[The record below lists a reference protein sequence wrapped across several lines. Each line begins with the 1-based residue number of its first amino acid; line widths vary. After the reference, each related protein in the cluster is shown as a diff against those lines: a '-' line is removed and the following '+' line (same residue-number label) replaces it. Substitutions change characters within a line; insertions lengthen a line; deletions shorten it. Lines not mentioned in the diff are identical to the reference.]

1 MIRMVK
7 THNGYQIHEIVCDSS
22 GVPVSSFPAIIQG
35 MTRLDALKYMEDV
48 IDAALEAGLEALT
61 DTELR
66 AKTDE
71 FKSRIAEGE
80 TLAAKLPAIRLNE
93 KRDI

>member
-7 THNGYQIHEIVCDSS
+7 THNGYQIHEIVCDSQ
-22 GVPVSSFPAIIQG
+22 GIPVSSFPAIIQG

-48 IDAALEAGLEALT
+48 IDAA
-61 DTELR
+61 
-66 AKTDE
+66 
-71 FKSRIAEGE
+71 
-80 TLAAKLPAIRLNE
+80 KLPAIRLNE

>member
-7 THNGYQIHEIVCDSS
+7 THNGYQIHEIVCD
-22 GVPVSSFPAIIQG
+22 GTGTPVSSFPAIIQG

-48 IDAALEAGLEALT
+48 IDAA
-61 DTELR
+61 
-66 AKTDE
+66 
-71 FKSRIAEGE
+71 
-80 TLAAKLPAIRLNE
+80 KLPAIRLNE

>member
-7 THNGYQIHEIVCDSS
+7 THNGYAMHEIVCDPT
-22 GVPVSSFPAIIQG
+22 GAPVSSFPAIIQG

-48 IDAALEAGLEALT
+48 IDAA
-61 DTELR
+61 
-66 AKTDE
+66 
-71 FKSRIAEGE
+71 
-80 TLAAKLPAIRLNE
+80 KLPAIRLNE

>member
-7 THNGYQIHEIVCDSS
+7 THNGYQMHEIVCDSQ
-22 GVPVSSFPAIIQG
+22 GIPVSSFPATIQG

-48 IDAALEAGLEALT
+48 IDAA
-61 DTELR
+61 
-66 AKTDE
+66 
-71 FKSRIAEGE
+71 
-80 TLAAKLPAIRLNE
+80 KLPAIRLNE

>member
-7 THNGYQIHEIVCDSS
+7 THNGYQIHEIICD
-22 GVPVSSFPAIIQG
+22 GTGAPVSSFPAIIQG

-48 IDAALEAGLEALT
+48 IE
-61 DTELR
+61 
-66 AKTDE
+66 
-71 FKSRIAEGE
+71 
-80 TLAAKLPAIRLNE
+80 AAKLPAIRLNE

>member
-35 MTRLDALKYMEDV
+35 MTRLDALKYLEDV
-48 IDAALEAGLEALT
+48 ID
-61 DTELR
+61 
-66 AKTDE
+66 
-71 FKSRIAEGE
+71 
-80 TLAAKLPAIRLNE
+80 AAKLPAIRLNE
-93 KRDI
+93 KRDIEKRDI

>member
-1 MIRMVK
+1 M
-7 THNGYQIHEIVCDSS
+7 HEIICDAA

-48 IDAALEAGLEALT
+48 IDAA
-61 DTELR
+61 
-66 AKTDE
+66 
-71 FKSRIAEGE
+71 
-80 TLAAKLPAIRLNE
+80 KLPAIRLNE

>member
-1 MIRMVK
+1 MVK

-22 GVPVSSFPAIIQG
+22 GAPVSSFPAIIQG

-48 IDAALEAGLEALT
+48 IDAA
-61 DTELR
+61 
-66 AKTDE
+66 
-71 FKSRIAEGE
+71 
-80 TLAAKLPAIRLNE
+80 KLPAIRLNE

>member
-7 THNGYQIHEIVCDSS
+7 THNGYAIHEIVCDAA

-48 IDAALEAGLEALT
+48 IDAA
-61 DTELR
+61 
-66 AKTDE
+66 
-71 FKSRIAEGE
+71 
-80 TLAAKLPAIRLNE
+80 KLPAIRLNE